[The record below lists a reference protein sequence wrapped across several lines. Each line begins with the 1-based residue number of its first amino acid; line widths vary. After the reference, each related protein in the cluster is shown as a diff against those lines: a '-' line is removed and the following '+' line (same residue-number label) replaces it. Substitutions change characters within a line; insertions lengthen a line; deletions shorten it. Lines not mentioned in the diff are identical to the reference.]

1 MNKSVSHKSNPCDCV
16 LCPGWCYCFMDL
28 LLAGFQHCLLCHISS
43 SSSHLCLFF
52 FLEAALLSG
61 FASSLSSIA
70 LMHLVRLSVSE
81 SQLSHFWITEP
92 SRVCA
97 FYLKPHLHRSSSLT
111 FSLTFFFFFSWDNGS
126 YSQKASYSKPSPH
139 PSPCSYEWRRKI
151 MISEK
156 GSRSIILCA
165 SVFMHHW
172 LTLER
177 AEVSTPL
184 RTPSTV

>member
-1 MNKSVSHKSNPCDCV
+1 MMLLFHGSVVGWFPALSPLSHLQLIIPS
-16 LCPGWCYCFMDL
+16 LSFFFPG
-28 LLAGFQHCLLCHISS
+28 SS
-43 SSSHLCLFF
+43 PLIRLCLFPF
-52 FLEAALLSG
+52 FHCFNASCQIECLRVTTLSFLDYRALQGLCFLSETPPPP
-61 FASSLSSIA
+61 FFFFNF
-70 LMHLVRLSVSE
+70 
-81 SQLSHFWITEP
+81 LSH
-92 SRVCA
+92 
-97 FYLKPHLHRSSSLT
+97 
-111 FSLTFFFFFSWDNGS
+111 FFFFFSWDNGS

-156 GSRSIILCA
+156 GSHSIILCA

>member
-1 MNKSVSHKSNPCDCV
+1 MMLLFHGSVV
-16 LCPGWCYCFMDL
+16 GWFPAL
-28 LLAGFQHCLLCHISS
+28 SPL
-43 SSSHLCLFF
+43 SHLQLIIPSLSFF

-111 FSLTFFFFFSWDNGS
+111 FSLTFFSFSPETMAPIP
-126 YSQKASYSKPSPH
+126 KK
-139 PSPCSYEWRRKI
+139 
-151 MISEK
+151 
-156 GSRSIILCA
+156 
-165 SVFMHHW
+165 
-172 LTLER
+172 
-177 AEVSTPL
+177 L
-184 RTPSTV
+184 RTPNPHLILLRVLMNGEEKSWYPRKGPIVSYCVLLSLCITGSR

>member
-1 MNKSVSHKSNPCDCV
+1 MCFAQDDAIVSWICCWLVSSTVSFVTSPAHHPISV
-16 LCPGWCYCFMDL
+16 
-28 LLAGFQHCLLCHISS
+28 
-43 SSSHLCLFF
+43 FF

-111 FSLTFFFFFSWDNGS
+111 FSLTFFSFSPETMAPIPKKLLTPNPHLILLRVLMNG
-126 YSQKASYSKPSPH
+126 
-139 PSPCSYEWRRKI
+139 E
-151 MISEK
+151 EK
-156 GSRSIILCA
+156 S
-165 SVFMHHW
+165 
-172 LTLER
+172 
-177 AEVSTPL
+177 
-184 RTPSTV
+184 